1 MGILD
6 RLFGGRFTM
15 PPPEETN
22 LSASAIMKELRPGPP
37 DPAQKKALETFAQ
50 ALLAVVP
57 EKEGARLVRRVMRR
71 YAMGDDACSAFTDG
85 LLDGSKA
92 QKLEH
97 LVLMSLD
104 WKGFDVFEYQAPYLV
119 SANQLKEPYVYTCET
134 VPHQC
139 QRCLMNSTD
148 GWFGLVNVIFTWTP
162 VVKITM
168 VLLLTL
174 TGWKRPLSWPA
185 VRALKS
191 VSRTSDVEQ
200 CIRENGRC
208 DDRGVS
214 V

>member
-37 DPAQKKALETFAQ
+37 DPAQKKALETFAL

-104 WKGFDVFEYQAPYLV
+104 WKGFDGFEYQVPYLV
-119 SANQLKEPYVYTCET
+119 SANQLKEPYVYVRNGASSMPEVLDEFDRWLVRFGKRYLHLDTGGDNYDGFIVDADRVEET
-134 VPHQC
+134 IELAS
-139 QRCLMNSTD
+139 RA
-148 GWFGLVNVIFTWTP
+148 GIKVN
-162 VVKITM
+162 
-168 VLLLTL
+168 L
-174 TGWKRPLSWPA
+174 
-185 VRALKS
+185 
-191 VSRTSDVEQ
+191 
-200 CIRENGRC
+200 ENF
-208 DDRGVS
+208 
-214 V
+214 

>member
-37 DPAQKKALETFAQ
+37 DPAQKKALETFAL

-71 YAMGDDACSAFTDG
+71 YAKGDDACSAFTDG

-104 WKGFDVFEYQAPYLV
+104 WKGFDGFEYQVPYLV
-119 SANQLKEPYVYTCET
+119 SANQLKEPYVYVRNGASSMPEVLDEFDRWLVRFGKRYLHLDSGGENYDGFIVDADRVEET
-134 VPHQC
+134 IE
-139 QRCLMNSTD
+139 LAS
-148 GWFGLVNVIFTWTP
+148 
-162 VVKITM
+162 
-168 VLLLTL
+168 
-174 TGWKRPLSWPA
+174 
-185 VRALKS
+185 RAGIK
-191 VSRTSDVEQ
+191 VSL
-200 CIRENGRC
+200 ENF
-208 DDRGVS
+208 
-214 V
+214 

>member
-22 LSASAIMKELRPGPP
+22 LSASAIMKEFRPGPP
-37 DPAQKKALETFAQ
+37 DPAQKKALETFAL

-85 LLDGSKA
+85 LLEGSKA

-104 WKGFDVFEYQAPYLV
+104 WKGFDVFEYQVPYLV
-119 SANQLKEPYVYTCET
+119 SANQLKEPYVYVRNGASSMPEVLDEFDRWLVRFGKRYLHLDTGGDNYDGFIVDADRVEET
-134 VPHQC
+134 IE
-139 QRCLMNSTD
+139 LAS
-148 GWFGLVNVIFTWTP
+148 
-162 VVKITM
+162 
-168 VLLLTL
+168 
-174 TGWKRPLSWPA
+174 
-185 VRALKS
+185 RAGIK
-191 VSRTSDVEQ
+191 VSL
-200 CIRENGRC
+200 ENF
-208 DDRGVS
+208 
-214 V
+214 

>member
-22 LSASAIMKELRPGPP
+22 LSASTIMKELRPGPP
-37 DPAQKKALETFAQ
+37 DPAQKKALETFAL

-104 WKGFDVFEYQAPYLV
+104 WKGFDGFEYQVPYLV
-119 SANQLKEPYVYTCET
+119 SANQLKEPYVYVRNGASSMPEVLDEFDRWLVRFGKRYLHLDSGGENYDGFIVDADRVEET
-134 VPHQC
+134 IE
-139 QRCLMNSTD
+139 LAS
-148 GWFGLVNVIFTWTP
+148 
-162 VVKITM
+162 
-168 VLLLTL
+168 
-174 TGWKRPLSWPA
+174 
-185 VRALKS
+185 RAGIK
-191 VSRTSDVEQ
+191 VSL
-200 CIRENGRC
+200 ENF
-208 DDRGVS
+208 
-214 V
+214 

>member
-37 DPAQKKALETFAQ
+37 DPAQKKALETFAL

-57 EKEGARLVRRVMRR
+57 EKEGARLVRRIMRR

-85 LLDGSKA
+85 LLEGSKA

-104 WKGFDVFEYQAPYLV
+104 WKGFDVFEYQVPYLV
-119 SANQLKEPYVYTCET
+119 SANQLKEPYVYVRNGASSMPEVLDEFDRWLVRFGKRYLHLDTGSDNYDGFIVDADRVEET
-134 VPHQC
+134 IE
-139 QRCLMNSTD
+139 LAS
-148 GWFGLVNVIFTWTP
+148 
-162 VVKITM
+162 
-168 VLLLTL
+168 
-174 TGWKRPLSWPA
+174 
-185 VRALKS
+185 RAGIK
-191 VSRTSDVEQ
+191 VSL
-200 CIRENGRC
+200 ENF
-208 DDRGVS
+208 
-214 V
+214 

>member
-37 DPAQKKALETFAQ
+37 DPAQKKALETFAR

-71 YAMGDDACSAFTDG
+71 YAMGDNACSALTDG
-85 LLDGSKA
+85 LLDDSKG

-104 WKGFDVFEYQAPYLV
+104 WKSYDVF
-119 SANQLKEPYVYTCET
+119 
-134 VPHQC
+134 
-139 QRCLMNSTD
+139 
-148 GWFGLVNVIFTWTP
+148 
-162 VVKITM
+162 
-168 VLLLTL
+168 
-174 TGWKRPLSWPA
+174 LS
-185 VRALKS
+185 L
-191 VSRTSDVEQ
+191 
-200 CIRENGRC
+200 IHI
-208 DDRGVS
+208 
-214 V
+214 